1 MDTQSDSGKGL
12 SPGLGDLLFAHVAMG
27 SAFTTAQ
34 PISGL
39 FDRIRHTGI
48 DLFLNR
54 PVSCPSDC
62 HALLLFLSIFTH

>member
-1 MDTQSDSGKGL
+1 
-12 SPGLGDLLFAHVAMG
+12 MG
-27 SAFTTAQ
+27 PAFTTTQ

-62 HALLLFLSIFTH
+62 HALLLFLSIFTNLLKLI